1 MIPKKCKC
9 FDKWP
14 SLTDN
19 ELGNY
24 RRAEAG
30 KSHWI
35 NEIQNLTRENKA
47 LRAEVDKLKLD
58 ATNIIIERLT
68 KETEVYKKSF
78 KQINSYIRET
88 HEKISDV
95 ERETI

>member
-1 MIPKKCKC
+1 MNSRKCKC

-14 SLTDN
+14 NLTDS

-24 RRAEAG
+24 RRAEQG

-35 NEIQNLTRENKA
+35 NEIQSLTRENKA

-58 ATNIIIERLT
+58 ASNTIINERNR
-68 KETEVYKKSF
+68 S
-78 KQINSYIRET
+78 I
-88 HEKISDV
+88 
-95 ERETI
+95 